1 MGQDIVS
8 KMKIK
13 KKYLIIIAAV
23 FVIAGISLVL
33 LPRIRERSQF
43 DTLNEKMDPLLLRAN
58 SQFNTN
64 VEETKGC
71 GRRSAKYSKGE
82 LVCHR
87 SVSISYP
94 SIDTKTAESRLLE
107 FDGLINEQGFSRKTA
122 HISPHFSDT
131 NTVQSRVSNYQ
142 TYTYDLEG
150 TDFSCVLIADYQAMD
165 ASRTATENSYI
176 FTASFGCD
184 QPSHAKYYPMSA
196 T

>member
-1 MGQDIVS
+1 
-8 KMKIK
+8 MKQT
-13 KKYLIIIAAV
+13 KKYLLVIFATVASAA
-23 FVIAGISLVL
+23 IGLVL
-33 LPRIRERSQF
+33 LPNILERSQF
-43 DTLNEKMDPLLLRAN
+43 GTLNDKVDSLVLQVN
-58 SQFNTN
+58 SQLNTN
-64 VEETKGC
+64 AEETKGC
-71 GRRSAKYSKGE
+71 GRRSAKYSEGE